1 MIDMAEV
8 TEKLKDVYDPEIGV
22 NVVDLGLIYK
32 LEEPEEGLLHI
43 EMTMTTPGCPA
54 HDTISD
60 AVEWAAAQAFG
71 VGLVTVDVVW
81 DPPWNPDLMSDEAK
95 EFLNFR

>member
-1 MIDMAEV
+1 MIDLNEV
-8 TEKLKDVYDPEIGV
+8 RAKLKQVYDPEIGV

-32 LEEPEEGLLHI
+32 IEEPEEGLLHI

-54 HDTISD
+54 HDTLRD

-71 VGLVTVDVVW
+71 VGVVKVDVVW
-81 DPPWNPDLMSDEAK
+81 DPPWSPEMMSPEARA
-95 EFLNFR
+95 FLGM